1 MYRVQNDYYK
11 LYLIKNNLNNKY
23 YFMFVLAI

>member
-11 LYLIKNNLNNKY
+11 LYLIKNNWNNKY
-23 YFMFVLAI
+23 YFMFVRAI

>member
-1 MYRVQNDYYK
+1 MYGVQNDYYK
-11 LYLIKNNLNNKY
+11 LYLIKNNLNKNY